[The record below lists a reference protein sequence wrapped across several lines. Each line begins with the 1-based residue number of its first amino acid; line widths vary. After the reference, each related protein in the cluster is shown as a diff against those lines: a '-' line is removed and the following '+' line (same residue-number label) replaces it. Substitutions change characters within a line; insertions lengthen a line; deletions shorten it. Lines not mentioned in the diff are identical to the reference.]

1 MHWQQLKLPK
11 KLFMDKRI
19 LAILC
24 ALGATTIYGLNHTI
38 AKVIMPEYIGALGLV
53 QLRVVGATALFWITS
68 LFFPKEKIDR
78 GDFMKIGMATF
89 FGMCLNM
96 LMFIKGLSLS
106 TPINSSVIVTLTPI
120 MVMILSAF
128 FLKEKITI
136 TKGVGI
142 LAGFGGA
149 LLLILHVS
157 NFSVNAPNIPLG
169 NSMMFINALCYG
181 TYLVLIKPMT
191 QKYSSITLMKWM
203 FLGGVFLNLPVTFS
217 EFIEVEWS
225 SLPFE
230 ATWRMAFVVVGTT
243 FLTYLLNIYALKTL
257 SPTTVGAFV
266 YLQPLIGIMFA
277 LYTGNDAID
286 MIKILA
292 TILVF
297 SGVYLVTQKK
307 KLA

>member
-1 MHWQQLKLPK
+1 MQRQQLKLPK

-53 QLRVVGATALFWITS
+53 QLRVVGATALFWATS

-78 GDFMKIGMATF
+78 GDFMKIAIATF

-136 TKGVGI
+136 TRGVGI

-149 LLLILHVS
+149 LLLILHGS
-157 NFSVNAPNIPLG
+157 NFSVNASNIPLG

-230 ATWRMAFVVVGTT
+230 ATWRMAFVVIGTT
-243 FLTYLLNIYALKTL
+243 FLTYLLNVYALKTL

-286 MIKILA
+286 IIKILA

>member
-1 MHWQQLKLPK
+1 MGKQR
-11 KLFMDKRI
+11 FI
-19 LAILC
+19 AILC
-24 ALGATTIYGLNHTI
+24 ALSATTIYGLNHTI
-38 AKVIMPEYIGALGLV
+38 AKVIMPKYIGALGLV
-53 QLRVVGATALFWITS
+53 QLRVVGAAILFWTVS
-68 LFFPKEKIDR
+68 LLFPKENIDR
-78 GDFMKIGMATF
+78 KDFIKIGIATF

-136 TKGVGI
+136 TKGIGI
-142 LAGFGGA
+142 FVGFGGA
-149 LLLILHVS
+149 LLLILNGS

-203 FLGGVFLNLPVTFS
+203 FLGGVFMNLPITFN

-230 ATWRMAFVVVGTT
+230 ATWRMTFVVVGTT
-243 FLTYLLNIYALKTL
+243 FLTYLFNVYALKTL
-257 SPTTVGAFV
+257 SPTSVGAFV

-286 MIKILA
+286 FVKILA

-297 SGVYLVTQKK
+297 SGVYLVTQKR

>member
-1 MHWQQLKLPK
+1 
-11 KLFMDKRI
+11 MDKRI

-38 AKVIMPEYIGALGLV
+38 AKVIMPEYLGALGLV
-53 QLRVVGATALFWITS
+53 QLRVVGATALFWATS
-68 LFFPKEKIDR
+68 LFFPKEKIDH
-78 GDFMKIGMATF
+78 GDFIKIGIAAF

-128 FLKEKITI
+128 FLKEKITT

-142 LAGFGGA
+142 LVGFGGA
-149 LLLILHVS
+149 LLLILNGS

-191 QKYSSITLMKWM
+191 QKYSSLTLMKWM

-225 SLPFE
+225 SLPFK
-230 ATWRMAFVVVGTT
+230 AIWRMAFVVVGTT
-243 FLTYLLNIYALKTL
+243 FLTYLLNVYALKTL
-257 SPTTVGAFV
+257 SPTTIGAFV

-286 MIKILA
+286 IIKILA

-297 SGVYLVTQKK
+297 SGVYLVTQKN

>member
-1 MHWQQLKLPK
+1 
-11 KLFMDKRI
+11 
-19 LAILC
+19 
-24 ALGATTIYGLNHTI
+24 
-38 AKVIMPEYIGALGLV
+38 
-53 QLRVVGATALFWITS
+53 
-68 LFFPKEKIDR
+68 
-78 GDFMKIGMATF
+78 
-89 FGMCLNM
+89 
-96 LMFIKGLSLS
+96 
-106 TPINSSVIVTLTPI
+106 
-120 MVMILSAF
+120 
-128 FLKEKITI
+128 
-136 TKGVGI
+136 
-142 LAGFGGA
+142 
-149 LLLILHVS
+149 
-157 NFSVNAPNIPLG
+157 
-169 NSMMFINALCYG
+169 
-181 TYLVLIKPMT
+181 
-191 QKYSSITLMKWM
+191 MKWM

-243 FLTYLLNIYALKTL
+243 FLTYLLNVYALKTL